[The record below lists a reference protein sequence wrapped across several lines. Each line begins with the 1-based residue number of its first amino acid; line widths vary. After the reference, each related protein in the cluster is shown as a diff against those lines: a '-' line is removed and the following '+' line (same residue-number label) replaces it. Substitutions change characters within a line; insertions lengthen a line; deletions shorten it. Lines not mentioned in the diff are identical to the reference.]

1 MRGEPEPDGN
11 STSQST
17 LISTGSTFGP
27 IYDAT
32 ELTVVTQVFVSL
44 GICIGIASVF
54 IAGTS
59 LQGVW
64 SIVHFLQLILL
75 LPLVAISMSKN
86 VKEFIASN
94 AYAALAVYPLS
105 SAKSIPLFKDLSFD
119 QPDEYLKILG
129 WSSGS
134 TLVNNIIL
142 LMILIVLAIFHS
154 LSCLLNHKL
163 RSEEGRLSFTS
174 SKVYRF
180 LTFAVYIRTFIE
192 IYMFTALMI
201 FSEIKYFIKYE
212 DEDGKENGNPTS
224 LSLSCILLILF
235 LFLLV
240 LVFISWCKIKNKIEI
255 ESSWKAKELYQGIRA
270 VSTKC
275 LEDKE
280 KVDTHKETNQRMDVY
295 RQESKDNEVEKE
307 DDADEDQED
316 DQK

>member
-1 MRGEPEPDGN
+1 M
-11 STSQST
+11 
-17 LISTGSTFGP
+17 ISTGSTFGP

-134 TLVNNIIL
+134 TLVNNIVL

-180 LTFAVYIRTFIE
+180 LTFAVYIRILIE

-201 FSEIKYFIKYE
+201 FSEIKYFIEYE
-212 DEDGKENGNPTS
+212 DENGKENGNPTS

-240 LVFISWCKIKNKIEI
+240 LVFISWWKIKNKIEI
-255 ESSWKAKELYQGIRA
+255 ESSWKTKELYQGIRV
-270 VSTKC
+270 VSIKC

-280 KVDTHKETNQRMDVY
+280 NVDTHKETNPRMDVY

-307 DDADEDQED
+307 DDDADEDQED